1 MKKRDVSDVVV
12 WTLLVAALCAIA
24 FSFFIVNGL
33 PPKDY
38 LALFGI
44 IAVGL
49 GIIILIVSKL
59 DS

>member
-1 MKKRDVSDVVV
+1 MKGKIEDIIV
-12 WTLLVAALCAIA
+12 WTLIVAALCAIA

-38 LALFGI
+38 LALFGL
-44 IAVGL
+44 IAVGV
-49 GIIILIVSKL
+49 GIIILIVNKL